1 VKPIIAIVTLY
12 DEKLESY
19 WMLPGYAQGLEE
31 AGAAPVVLPLTS
43 DPAALERYAHTFD
56 GFLFPGGHDLAP
68 SLYGEEPSEKCGTV
82 IPQRDSMEQAFFP
95 LALATRKPLLGI
107 CRGIQLMNV
116 ALGGDL
122 YQDIKPF
129 EHVPHNDHWGKIHT
143 VTVRRDTLLSRIL
156 GQDTVLVNSQHH
168 QAVDKVA
175 PGLVLSALSE
185 DGIVEGIEK
194 PDAKFCLGVQWHPE
208 WLSAADPAMQGIFD
222 AFVAACK

>member
-1 VKPIIAIVTLY
+1 MKPIIAIVTLY

-68 SLYGEEPSEKCGTV
+68 ALYGEEPSEKCGAV

-95 LALATRKPLLGI
+95 LALETGKPMLGI

-129 EHVPHNDHWGKIHT
+129 AHVPHNDHWGKIHT

-222 AFVAACK
+222 AFVAACR

>member
-1 VKPIIAIVTLY
+1 MKPIIAIVTLY

-68 SLYGEEPSEKCGTV
+68 ALYGEEPSEKCGTV

-107 CRGIQLMNV
+107 CRGIQLFNV
-116 ALGGDL
+116 MLGGDL
-122 YQDIKPF
+122 YQDIPTQCPSGV
-129 EHVPHNDHWGKIHT
+129 EHHETPPMTRWPTRCRCGGARPCSTPWAWRRWG
-143 VTVRRDTLLSRIL
+143 
-156 GQDTVLVNSQHH
+156 
-168 QAVDKVA
+168 
-175 PGLVLSALSE
+175 
-185 DGIVEGIEK
+185 
-194 PDAKFCLGVQWHPE
+194 
-208 WLSAADPAMQGIFD
+208 
-222 AFVAACK
+222 